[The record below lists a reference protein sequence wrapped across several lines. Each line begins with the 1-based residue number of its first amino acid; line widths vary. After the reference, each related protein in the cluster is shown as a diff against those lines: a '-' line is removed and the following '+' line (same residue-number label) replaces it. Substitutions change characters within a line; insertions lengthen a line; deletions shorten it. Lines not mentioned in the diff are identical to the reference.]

1 MKKLT
6 SLLFFFLI
14 INGLQAQSCDTNA
27 LIIEEV
33 RASDTDANIP
43 WELARHHAFYNP
55 DCTEKGILL
64 IHLVGTFGDPYQTIY
79 FPSLAANHGIH
90 VLSLKYPNDL
100 SAQTACSS
108 SNDPDC
114 HLKFRQE
121 IIEGVDYSPEISVD
135 SVNSIS
141 NRLIRLLQYMDVNFT
156 SQNWG
161 QFFTGDSLHWNNVMI
176 SGHSQGGGHA
186 AVMAMDRPLKRVLM
200 FASPNDYSNTFS
212 QTAPWTSAAHLTSDS
227 AYYSFN
233 NINDGIAQYD
243 WQYTAA
249 VNLGESFFGDT
260 VNVENN
266 QCPYGFSHNLYTD
279 RDSSGLSV
287 NHGMVVNDANVPL
300 DANGTP
306 EFQNVWLYMLGLD
319 CLPLSVEEQKDF
331 MISVYPNPAKEVLRV
346 ESDVPIQVIKAFQLS
361 GKLSLELNGSEIGEF
376 ISLENFENGVY
387 LFEFTSQGGQR
398 WTEKVIVNKN

>member
-6 SLLFFFLI
+6 TLLFFFLI
-14 INGLQAQSCDTNA
+14 INQLHAQPCDTSA
-27 LIIEEV
+27 LIIEQV

-55 DCTEKGILL
+55 DCNEKGVLL

-79 FPSLAANHGIH
+79 FPSLAANNGIH

-114 HLKFRQE
+114 HLKFRRE
-121 IIEGVDYSPEISVD
+121 IIEGVDYSPEVSVD

-141 NRLIRLLQYMDVNFT
+141 NRLIRLLQYMDVNFPA
-156 SQNWG
+156 QNWG
-161 QFFTGDSLHWNNVMI
+161 QFYTVDSIHWNKVMI

-186 AVMAMDRPLKRVLM
+186 AVMGIDRPLKRVLM

-212 QTAPWTSAAHLTSDS
+212 QTAPWTLDPHVTPDS

-233 NINDGIAQYD
+233 NINDDIAQYD
-243 WQYTAA
+243 WQYSAA
-249 VNLGESFFGDT
+249 INLGEGTFGDT
-260 VNVENN
+260 VNVEYN
-266 QCPYGFSHNLYTD
+266 QCPYQYSHNLYTD

-300 DANGTP
+300 DANGVSV
-306 EFQNVWLYMLGLD
+306 FQEVWMYMLGLD
-319 CLPLSVEEQKDF
+319 CLPLSVIDHPDF
-331 MISVYPNPAKEVLRV
+331 GVSVYPNPASELLHVQSDILI
-346 ESDVPIQVIKAFQLS
+346 ESVKVYELS
-361 GKLSLELNGSEIGEF
+361 GKLILELKGNEIGEV
-376 ISLENFENGVY
+376 ISLDEFEQGIY
-387 LFEFTSQGGQR
+387 LFEFTSENGQQR
-398 WTEKVIVNKN
+398 IEKIVVRRD